1 MNATDLAIT
10 RRGFFGTASVLATP
24 LIAWGAAAEPRWLR
38 AGAATSN
45 ITLPLGAANGGVI
58 ARGGLA
64 KHIHDELRVRC
75 LALDDGHTR
84 IAIAICDLRMA
95 GREIVE
101 EVKELVR
108 ETTGLSPENLLIAAT
123 HTHAAPAVIGM
134 HTTDLDQWYRDFV
147 TTRIADGVRRAITN
161 LTPARI
167 GWAVGS
173 VPDHVFNRRWFMRE
187 GSIPPDP
194 FGGKT
199 DRVRMNPPR
208 TSEDLLKPAGPVD
221 TELAILSVQHAD
233 GQPLALLANYG
244 LHYVGGYEA
253 GHVSADYFGIFTDR
267 IQQLIGADR
276 LNPLFVAMMSNGTSG
291 DINNINFQKR
301 GQRREP
307 WTRMREVAYDVAD
320 EAFRVYKQIN
330 YRNDVPLAACTT
342 ELQLGVRR
350 PDAKRV
356 EWARGILKEDTNP
369 ARQTRPEIYASEALE
384 LAKFPERVPVLLQA
398 FRIGEL
404 GIAAI
409 PCEVF
414 AETGLAIKAGSPLR
428 PTFTIELA
436 NGYNGYL
443 PTPEQHEL
451 GGYETWPARS
461 SYLEVQAESKI
472 RAAVLDLL
480 KRTTEP

>member
-1 MNATDLAIT
+1 MNGTDLTMT
-10 RRGFFGTASVLATP
+10 RRGFLGATSVFAAP
-24 LIAWGAAAEPRWLR
+24 LVVRGSAAEPRRLR

-75 LALDDGHTR
+75 LALDDGRTQV
-84 IAIAICDLRMA
+84 AFAICDLRMV
-95 GREIVE
+95 GREVAE
-101 EVKELVR
+101 KAKELVR
-108 ETTGLSPENLLIAAT
+108 EATGLPPENLLVSAT
-123 HTHAAPAVIGM
+123 HTHGAPAVIGM

-147 TTRIADGVRRAITN
+147 VVRIADGVRRAITN
-161 LTPARI
+161 LAPAQI

-173 VPDHVFNRRWFMRE
+173 VPEHVFNRRWFMRDRT
-187 GSIPPDP
+187 IPSDP
-194 FGGKT
+194 FGGQT

-208 TSEDLLKPAGPVD
+208 ASEDLLKPAGPVD
-221 TELAILSVQHAD
+221 PELAILSVQHAD
-233 GQPLALLANYG
+233 GRPLALLANYS
-244 LHYVGGYEA
+244 LHYVGGYA
-253 GHVSADYFGIFTDR
+253 PGHVSADYFAVFADR

-276 LNPLFVAMMSNGTSG
+276 LDPPFVAMMSNGTSG
-291 DINNINFQKR
+291 DINNIDFR
-301 GQRREP
+301 GSRQRYAP

-320 EAFRVYKQIN
+320 EAFRVHKQIK
-330 YRNDVPLAACTT
+330 YRDDAPLAARTT

-350 PDAKRV
+350 PDATRI
-356 EWARGILKEDTNP
+356 EWARAILKEDANP
-369 ARQTRPEIYASEALE
+369 ARLTRPEIYASEALE
-384 LAKFPERVPVLLQA
+384 LAKFPERVQA
-398 FRIGEL
+398 LVQAIGIGEL

-443 PTPEQHEL
+443 PTPRQHEL

-461 SYLEVQAESKI
+461 SYLEVQAEPKLR
-472 RAAVLDLL
+472 RAALDLL
-480 KRTTEP
+480 KRTVEP

>member
-1 MNATDLAIT
+1 MNGTNLT
-10 RRGFFGTASVLATP
+10 MSRRGFLGAASVLAAP
-24 LIAWGAAAEPRWLR
+24 LIVPGAAELRRLR

-75 LALDDGHTR
+75 LALDDGRTR
-84 IAIAICDLRMA
+84 IAFAICDLRMV
-95 GREIVE
+95 GREVVE
-101 EVKELVR
+101 QVKELVR
-108 ETTGLSPENLLIAAT
+108 EASGLPPENVLISAT

-134 HTTDLDQWYRDFV
+134 HTSDVDNWYRDFV
-147 TTRIADGVRRAITN
+147 AARIADGLSRAITN
-161 LTPARI
+161 LAPARI

-173 VPDHVFNRRWFMRE
+173 VPKHVFNRRWFMRD
-187 GSIPPDP
+187 GVISPDP
-194 FGGKT
+194 FGGQT
-199 DRVRMNPPR
+199 DRVRTNPPR
-208 TSEDLLKPAGPVD
+208 ASEDLLKPAGPID
-221 TELAILSVQHAD
+221 PELAILSVQHAD
-233 GQPLALLANYG
+233 GRPLALLANYS
-244 LHYVGGYEA
+244 LHYIGGYA
-253 GHVSADYFGIFTDR
+253 PGHVSADYFAVFADR

-276 LNPLFVAMMSNGTSG
+276 LDPPFVAMMSNGTSG
-291 DINNINFQKR
+291 DINNIDFR
-301 GQRREP
+301 GPRQRYAP
-307 WTRMREVAYDVAD
+307 WARMREVAYDVAE
-320 EAFRVYKQIN
+320 EAFRVYNQIT
-330 YRNDVPLAACTT
+330 YRDDAPLAACTT

-350 PDAKRV
+350 PDAQRI

-369 ARQTRPEIYASEALE
+369 ARLTRPEIYASEALE
-384 LAKFPERVPVLLQA
+384 LAKFPEKVPVLLQA
-398 FRIGEL
+398 IRIAEL

-414 AETGLAIKAGSPLR
+414 AETGLAIKASSPLR

-461 SYLEVQAESKI
+461 SYLETQAEPKI
-472 RAAVLDLL
+472 RNAVLELL
-480 KRTTEP
+480 KRTVAP